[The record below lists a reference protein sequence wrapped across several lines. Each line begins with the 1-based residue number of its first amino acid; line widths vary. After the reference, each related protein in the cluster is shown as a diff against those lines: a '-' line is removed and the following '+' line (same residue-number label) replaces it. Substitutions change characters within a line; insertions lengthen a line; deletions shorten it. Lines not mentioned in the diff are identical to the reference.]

1 MTDREK
7 ELYNIAE
14 ILCECISD
22 GPAGCDACWLQDD
35 DDNDDERSC
44 DFNRFC
50 ERFKDE

>member
-14 ILCECISD
+14 VLCECISD

-35 DDNDDERSC
+35 DDEGSC
-44 DFNRFC
+44 DFRRFS